1 MTADKYDAIA
11 RELEEQWERDQVYSM
26 KVRRDMIAAALRQAA
41 ADEREACEQA
51 MKDIEIHSDDGSWY
65 CDDSPSAAIR
75 ARGGK

>member
-1 MTADKYDAIA
+1 MKPTESDIAKA
-11 RELEEQWERDQVYSM
+11 RELF
-26 KVRRDMIAAALRQAA
+26 AACDHLDPQTQIRFMAQALAEARAE
-41 ADEREACEQA
+41 EREACEQA